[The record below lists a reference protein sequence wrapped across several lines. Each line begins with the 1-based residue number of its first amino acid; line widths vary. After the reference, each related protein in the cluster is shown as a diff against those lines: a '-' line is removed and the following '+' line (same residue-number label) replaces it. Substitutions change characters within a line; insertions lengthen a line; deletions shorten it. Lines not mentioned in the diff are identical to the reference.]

1 MIHLQ
6 IQEQDKHSK
15 QEKHHKA
22 FTLLE
27 LLVVL
32 AVLGVFSIIA
42 YPNISSW
49 ITDREVKKEV
59 YETVTFI
66 NDMKTSVDSGK
77 YGMIQLILKPN
88 LEIYTMSNQNFFN
101 TYKSIST
108 NNSYKTNYKCD
119 YGWRQSGFS
128 RNTGLET
135 LKLSVSN
142 NDSEVHVYPNG
153 AHNPSGTFLCLT
165 KDNNISF
172 MRLRKTERDNETA
185 QNVDIFVFCSKSNST
200 QNSCKYNAKLDYMY
214 KITIN
219 QYVKIKIFKLNKNGQ
234 WVKIDG

>member
-1 MIHLQ
+1 MRKKI
-6 IQEQDKHSK
+6 
-15 QEKHHKA
+15 KA

-32 AVLGVFSIIA
+32 AVLGVFSVIA

-59 YETVTFI
+59 YETVAFI
-66 NDMKTSVDSGK
+66 KERKAEVTSGK
-77 YGMIQLILKPN
+77 YGMTQIVLKPN
-88 LEIYTMSNQNFFN
+88 LEVYTMSPQNFFN
-101 TYKSIST
+101 TYQDISS
-108 NNSYKTNYKCD
+108 NSSYKSNRQCD
-119 YGWRQSGFS
+119 YGYRQSGFQ
-128 RNTGLET
+128 RNRSLET

-142 NDSEVHVYPNG
+142 NDSEVHVYPNA

-172 MRLRKTERDNETA
+172 MRSRKTERDKETA

-219 QYVKIKIFKLNKNGQ
+219 QYVKIKIFKLNKNNQ